1 MGGWVGGWVG
11 RWVGGWVRVWKETND
26 KQVGNA
32 AHLLLG
38 SLLLGLDVGII
49 LCQSP
54 GHGNL
59 VIMQLLRLLGLNR
72 QHT

>member
-1 MGGWVGGWVG
+1 MSE
-11 RWVGGWVRVWKETND
+11 RARVEVNIWNETDD

-38 SLLLGLDVGII
+38 SHLLGLDVGII
-49 LCQSP
+49 LCQSL

-59 VIMQLLRLLGLNR
+59 VIMQLLRLLGLSR
-72 QHT
+72 QQT

>member
-1 MGGWVGGWVG
+1 
-11 RWVGGWVRVWKETND
+11 
-26 KQVGNA
+26 VGNA

-49 LCQSP
+49 LCQSL

-59 VIMQLLRLLGLNR
+59 VIMQLLRPLGLSIQNA
-72 QHT
+72 